1 MTDSE
6 REAMRARNEE
16 LRIQVDSML
25 ETYEQQRRELA
36 DLHSRLASTTGE
48 AWSSDNLVR
57 VVSNVSGVPL
67 EVHLVPE
74 AFKRSTPEKLGRSMA
89 EAAQAAA
96 RAATEQSQQAVAPI
110 EELAGELP
118 DLSDIVPGAPSIKDL
133 VRSLLPEPTPDA
145 QAPPPLDEEEED
157 DYYRN
162 RSYLDDRR

>member
-16 LRIQVDSML
+16 LRVQVDSML

-36 DLHSRLASTTGE
+36 DLQTRLASTTGE

-74 AFKRSTPEKLGRSMA
+74 AFKRSTPEKLGRSIA
-89 EAAQAAA
+89 EAAQSAAQS
-96 RAATEQSQQAVAPI
+96 ATELSQQAVAPI

-118 DLSDIVPGAPSIKDL
+118 DLSDILPGAPSIKDL
-133 VRSLLPEPTPDA
+133 VRSLLPEPTSA
-145 QAPPPLDEEEED
+145 TQAPPPMDEEEED
-157 DYYRN
+157 EYFRN